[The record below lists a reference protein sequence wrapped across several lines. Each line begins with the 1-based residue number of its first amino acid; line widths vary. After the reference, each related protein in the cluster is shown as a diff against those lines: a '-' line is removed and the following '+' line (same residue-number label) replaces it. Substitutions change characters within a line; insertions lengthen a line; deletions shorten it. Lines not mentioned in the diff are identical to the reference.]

1 MTPAHPGADGGPR
14 PAAAVRP
21 GAGPVALDGPPGSA
35 GVLLLHGLTGSP
47 AAWRPIA
54 RDLAAAGL
62 TVRVPLLPGH
72 GTRWQDA
79 NRTTWHDW
87 YAAADTAFRQ
97 LLARGGPVVVG
108 GLSMGGALALRL
120 AEQRG
125 AAVAGLV
132 LVNPAIAS
140 ADPRLRALPLLRR
153 LTPSLAAIGND
164 IAAGGDEVAYDRTP
178 LHALASCVRLW
189 DVVQA
194 DLTRVRA
201 PLLVFRS
208 AVDHVVD
215 DSGTALLRRWARPAG
230 AESVRLSRGYHV
242 ATLDHDAAV
251 ITDRTEAFV
260 RRVTGPG
267 PGGAGRPSPT
277 TSGQRPPGPATP
289 PTGRTA

>member
-1 MTPAHPGADGGPR
+1 MTPAHPGAGGSAP
-14 PAAAVRP
+14 VRP
-21 GAGPVALDGPPGSA
+21 GAEPVALDGPPGSP
-35 GVLLLHGLTGSP
+35 GLLLLHGLTGSP
-47 AAWRPIA
+47 AAWRPVAAELA
-54 RDLAAAGL
+54 RTGL

-79 NRTTWHDW
+79 NRTTWRDW
-87 YAAADTAFRQ
+87 YAAAGDALDE
-97 LLARGGPVVVG
+97 LLARGAPVVVG

-120 AEQRG
+120 AQQRG
-125 AAVAGLV
+125 PAVAGLV

-208 AVDHVVD
+208 ATDHVVD

-230 AESVRLSRGYHV
+230 AEVVVLPRSYHV
-242 ATLDHDAAV
+242 ATLDHDAAAV
-251 ITDRTEAFV
+251 TDGTAAFI
-260 RRVTGPG
+260 RRVT
-267 PGGAGRPSPT
+267 
-277 TSGQRPPGPATP
+277 GPATP